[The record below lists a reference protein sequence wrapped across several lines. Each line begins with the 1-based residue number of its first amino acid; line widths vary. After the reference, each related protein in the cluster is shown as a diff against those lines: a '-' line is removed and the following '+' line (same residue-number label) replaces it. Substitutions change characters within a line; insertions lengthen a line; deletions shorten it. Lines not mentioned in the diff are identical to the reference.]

1 MGNKNFYNINVTLP
15 NQLSILRI
23 VLSPPFLYLF
33 LSDNLLYKKI
43 SVGVYLIAT
52 ITDWYDGWHARKFGV
67 VTKTGIFLD
76 PLADKILTS
85 CAFIGFFLIGMM
97 PLWMVILIVIRDIV
111 ITVMR
116 SYSEM
121 NGKTLPTS
129 YIAKVKTF
137 VQMTYI
143 FAILVLFFWSIST
156 NDLSTRVD
164 IGVFLLSE
172 YNFYAMLVAV
182 SYTHL
187 DVYKRQLIE
196 CRKKVTFYRVTQK
209 SNILISEK

>member
-1 MGNKNFYNINVTLP
+1 VTLP

-23 VLSPPFLYLF
+23 ILSPLFLYLF
-33 LSDNLLYKKI
+33 LSSDLLLKKI

-97 PLWMVILIVIRDIV
+97 PLWMVVLIVLRDIV

-121 NGKTLPTS
+121 NGRTLPTS

-143 FAILVLFFWSIST
+143 FAILLLFFWSIST

-164 IGVFLLSE
+164 IGVFLLSP
-172 YNFYAMLVAV
+172 YNFYAMLIVTLLTV
-182 SYTHL
+182 YTGIT
-187 DVYKRQLIE
+187 YFFE
-196 CRKKVTFYRVTQK
+196 KK
-209 SNILISEK
+209 S

>member
-1 MGNKNFYNINVTLP
+1 LTLP
-15 NQLSILRI
+15 NQLSVLRI
-23 VLSPPFLYLF
+23 ILAPLFLYFF
-33 LSDNLLYKKI
+33 LSDNLLLKKI
-43 SVGVYLIAT
+43 SVGVYLIST
-52 ITDWYDGWHARKFGV
+52 IIDWYDGWHARKFGV

-85 CAFIGFFLIGMM
+85 CAFIGFYMIGMM
-97 PLWMVILIVIRDIV
+97 PLWMVVLIVFRDIV

-143 FAILVLFFWSIST
+143 FAILLLVFWSLST

-164 IGVFLLSE
+164 IGVFLLSP
-172 YNFYAMLVAV
+172 YNYYAMLVV
-182 SYTHL
+182 TLLTVFTGITYFF
-187 DVYKRQLIE
+187 E
-196 CRKKVTFYRVTQK
+196 KKF
-209 SNILISEK
+209 

>member
-1 MGNKNFYNINVTLP
+1 LGNKNFYIINVTLP

-23 VLSPPFLYLF
+23 VLSPLFLYFF
-33 LSDNLLYKKI
+33 LSDNLLLKKL
-43 SVGVYLIAT
+43 SVAVYLLAT

-85 CAFIGFFLIGMM
+85 CAFIGFYVIGMM
-97 PLWMVILIVIRDIV
+97 PVWMVILIVVRDISLT
-111 ITVMR
+111 IMR

-143 FAILVLFFWSIST
+143 FGILLLMFWSIST
-156 NDLSTRVD
+156 KDLSISVD
-164 IGVFLLSE
+164 IGVFLLSP
-172 YNFYAMLVAV
+172 YNFFLML
-182 SYTHL
+182 L
-187 DVYKRQLIE
+187 
-196 CRKKVTFYRVTQK
+196 VTFLTVYTGIMYFFEKK
-209 SNILISEK
+209 S

>member
-1 MGNKNFYNINVTLP
+1 M
-15 NQLSILRI
+15 
-23 VLSPPFLYLF
+23 F
-33 LSDNLLYKKI
+33 LSSDIVFKKI

-85 CAFIGFFLIGMM
+85 CAFIGFYLIDMM
-97 PLWMVILIVIRDIV
+97 PLWMVVLIVFRDIV

-143 FAILVLFFWSIST
+143 FAILLLVFWSLST

-164 IGVFLLSE
+164 IGVFLLSP
-172 YNFYAMLVAV
+172 YNYYAMLVV
-182 SYTHL
+182 TLLTVFTGITYFF
-187 DVYKRQLIE
+187 E
-196 CRKKVTFYRVTQK
+196 KK
-209 SNILISEK
+209 S

>member
-23 VLSPPFLYLF
+23 VLSPLFLYLF

-85 CAFIGFFLIGMM
+85 CAFIGFYLIGMM

-121 NGKTLPTS
+121 NGRTLPTS

-172 YNFYAMLVAV
+172 YNFYAMLVV
-182 SYTHL
+182 TLLTVYTG
-187 DVYKRQLIE
+187 VTYFFE
-196 CRKKVTFYRVTQK
+196 KK
-209 SNILISEK
+209 S

>member
-1 MGNKNFYNINVTLP
+1 MTLP

-23 VLSPPFLYLF
+23 ILAPLFLYFF
-33 LSDNLLYKKI
+33 LSDNLLLKKI

-143 FAILVLFFWSIST
+143 FIILILFFWSIST
-156 NDLSTRVD
+156 NDLNTRVE
-164 IGVFLLSE
+164 IGVYLLSP
-172 YNFYAMLVAV
+172 YNIFAMAL
-182 SYTHL
+182 
-187 DVYKRQLIE
+187 
-196 CRKKVTFYRVTQK
+196 VTFLTVYTGITYFFEKK
-209 SNILISEK
+209 S

>member
-1 MGNKNFYNINVTLP
+1 M
-15 NQLSILRI
+15 
-23 VLSPPFLYLF
+23 F
-33 LSDNLLYKKI
+33 LSQDITLKKI
-43 SVGVYLIAT
+43 SVGIYLIAT

-85 CAFIGFFLIGMM
+85 CAFVGFFLIGMM
-97 PLWMVILIVIRDIV
+97 PLWMVIIIVIRDIV
-111 ITVMR
+111 ITLMR

-156 NDLSTRVD
+156 KDLSISVD
-164 IGVFLLSE
+164 IGVFLLSP
-172 YNFYAMLVAV
+172 YNYFLMAL
-182 SYTHL
+182 
-187 DVYKRQLIE
+187 
-196 CRKKVTFYRVTQK
+196 VTFLTVYTGITYFFEKK
-209 SNILISEK
+209 S

>member
-1 MGNKNFYNINVTLP
+1 MTLP

-23 VLSPPFLYLF
+23 ILSPVFLYFF
-33 LSDNLLYKKI
+33 LADNILLKKI

-121 NGKTLPTS
+121 NGRTLPTS

-156 NDLSTRVD
+156 NDLSTRVE
-164 IGVFLLSE
+164 IGVYLLSP
-172 YNFYAMLVAV
+172 YNFFAMAL
-182 SYTHL
+182 
-187 DVYKRQLIE
+187 
-196 CRKKVTFYRVTQK
+196 VTFLTVYTGITYFFEKK
-209 SNILISEK
+209 S

>member
-23 VLSPPFLYLF
+23 VLSPLFLYLF

-172 YNFYAMLVAV
+172 YNFYAMLVV
-182 SYTHL
+182 TLLTVYTG
-187 DVYKRQLIE
+187 VTYFFE
-196 CRKKVTFYRVTQK
+196 KK
-209 SNILISEK
+209 S

>member
-1 MGNKNFYNINVTLP
+1 M
-15 NQLSILRI
+15 
-23 VLSPPFLYLF
+23 F
-33 LSDNLLYKKI
+33 LSSDITLKKI

-85 CAFIGFFLIGMM
+85 CAFIGFYMINMM
-97 PLWMVILIVIRDIV
+97 PFWMVAVIVARDII
-111 ITVMR
+111 ITLLR
-116 SYSEM
+116 SYSEA

-129 YIAKVKTF
+129 YVAKVKTF

-143 FAILVLFFWSIST
+143 FAILLLVFWSLTTSELT
-156 NDLSTRVD
+156 TRVN

-172 YNFYAMLVAV
+172 YNFYAMALVTLLTV
-182 SYTHL
+182 YTGIT
-187 DVYKRQLIE
+187 YFFE
-196 CRKKVTFYRVTQK
+196 KK
-209 SNILISEK
+209 S

>member
-1 MGNKNFYNINVTLP
+1 MTLP
-15 NQLSILRI
+15 NQLSVLRI
-23 VLSPPFLYLF
+23 ILSPIFLYLF
-33 LSDNLLYKKI
+33 LADNILLKKI

-85 CAFIGFFLIGMM
+85 CAFIGFYLIGMM
-97 PLWMVILIVIRDIV
+97 PIWMVVLIVLRDIV

-143 FAILVLFFWSIST
+143 FAILLLVFWSLST
-156 NDLSTRVD
+156 NDLSIRVD

-172 YNFYAMLVAV
+172 YNFYAMQVVTLLTVFTGIT
-182 SYTHL
+182 YFF
-187 DVYKRQLIE
+187 E
-196 CRKKVTFYRVTQK
+196 KK
-209 SNILISEK
+209 S

>member
-1 MGNKNFYNINVTLP
+1 LTLP

-23 VLSPPFLYLF
+23 LLSPIFLYLF
-33 LSDNLLYKKI
+33 LADNIFLKKI
-43 SVGVYLIAT
+43 SVGIYLIAT

-85 CAFIGFFLIGMM
+85 CAFIGFYLINMM
-97 PLWMVILIVIRDIV
+97 PLWMVALIVVRDIV

-121 NGKTLPTS
+121 NGKTIPTS
-129 YIAKVKTF
+129 YVAKVKTF

-143 FAILVLFFWSIST
+143 FLILLLVFWQLTT
-156 NDLSTRVD
+156 NDLSTRVE

-172 YNFYAMLVAV
+172 YNFYAMLIVTLLTV
-182 SYTHL
+182 YTGIT
-187 DVYKRQLIE
+187 Y
-196 CRKKVTFYRVTQK
+196 FF
-209 SNILISEK
+209 EKDKIKTIAL

>member
-1 MGNKNFYNINVTLP
+1 M
-15 NQLSILRI
+15 RI
-23 VLSPPFLYLF
+23 ILSPVFLYLF
-33 LSDNLLYKKI
+33 LADNIFLKKI

-85 CAFIGFFLIGMM
+85 CAFIGFYLINMM
-97 PLWMVILIVIRDIV
+97 PLWMVIVIVARDII

-116 SYSEM
+116 SYSEA

-137 VQMTYI
+137 IQMTYI
-143 FAILVLFFWSIST
+143 FVILLLVFWSLT
-156 NDLSTRVD
+156 TADLTTRVN
-164 IGVFLLSE
+164 IGVFLLSPV
-172 YNFYAMLVAV
+172 NFYAMLVV
-182 SYTHL
+182 TLLTVYTGISYFFE
-187 DVYKRQLIE
+187 KE
-196 CRKKVTFYRVTQK
+196 KVNT
-209 SNILISEK
+209 

>member
-23 VLSPPFLYLF
+23 VLSPLFLYLF

-121 NGKTLPTS
+121 NGRTLPTS

-172 YNFYAMLVAV
+172 YNFYAMLVV
-182 SYTHL
+182 TLLTVYTG
-187 DVYKRQLIE
+187 VTYFFE
-196 CRKKVTFYRVTQK
+196 KK
-209 SNILISEK
+209 S

>member
-1 MGNKNFYNINVTLP
+1 M
-15 NQLSILRI
+15 
-23 VLSPPFLYLF
+23 F
-33 LSDNLLYKKI
+33 LSNDLTYKKI
-43 SVGVYLIAT
+43 SLVVYFIAT

-85 CAFIGFFLIGMM
+85 CAFIGFFMIDIM
-97 PLWMVILIVIRDIV
+97 PFWMVALIVVRDIV

-143 FAILVLFFWSIST
+143 FGILILILWSLIS
-156 NDLSTRVD
+156 NDLSTKVD
-164 IGVFLLSE
+164 IGVFLLSSGN
-172 YNFYAMLVAV
+172 YYLMMLVTV
-182 SYTHL
+182 LTVYTGISYFFET
-187 DVYKRQLIE
+187 KA
-196 CRKKVTFYRVTQK
+196 KA
-209 SNILISEK
+209 